1 MGRFILLTALPKT
14 GKSTAINKIAGAIG
28 TDECHGFITKEVSE
42 NNERTGFE
50 INTLSGVKATLSSI
64 YYKSDIMV
72 GKYGVNLEAFES
84 VCLPELNHS
93 NGIIFIDEIGPMQL
107 HSQRFKNR
115 LMELLNEDVT
125 VIGTIYYESYPWVD
139 DFKKMPQIEL
149 VEVTLENRN
158 DIPEVVL
165 AKLNQP

>member
-14 GKSTAINKIAGAIG
+14 GKSTAINKIAKAIG
-28 TDECHGFITKEVSE
+28 NDVCHGFITQEVSE

-50 INTLSGVKATLSSI
+50 INTLSGVKATLSSV
-64 YYKSDIMV
+64 YYRSDIMV

-84 VCLPELNHS
+84 VCLPELDYS

-107 HSQRFKNR
+107 YSQRFKER
-115 LMELLNEDVT
+115 LIELLNEDVI
-125 VIGTIYYESYPWVD
+125 VIGTIYYESYPWID
-139 DFKKMPQIEL
+139 NFKKMPQIEL
-149 VEVTLENRN
+149 IEITIENRK

-165 AKLNQP
+165 SKLNKL